1 MKDEEEDRK
10 RWLMAFLKAKIYYI
24 LGIFTALFFLF
35 GQGVMWYAYGGDT
48 EAYYIYFAH
57 HIEAK
62 PLYPLFFHVL
72 NMIFGDS
79 VYLYAAAV
87 IQMVFAVFCIMTFV
101 RFLSRHLELELFSIF
116 CVWAASLLPFVL
128 LLPED
133 PVPHVLMTE
142 SLTYPLMYMYV
153 TVILKG
159 IWEQKLCFLYV
170 GGLLTVLMTLIRGQM
185 LFLTAVTL
193 LAFVYY
199 MFKESPGNSTGKYKK
214 AIAFAV
220 FLILCIWGEG
230 LLTRGYEKFFFH
242 APAQDYSA
250 QTLVQKALYCSEE
263 KDKEL
268 FDDGTDRQIFEE
280 TYAGMQE
287 ERTTWQYAPGDL
299 WDWKHITGSFGA
311 NSYRVGDVIE
321 KVLTERRMWPEDQME
336 QESLVLVY
344 SGHLSAKLI
353 PAHMGRFVEV
363 SISMMPA
370 GFVST
375 VLFHKE
381 SVYLLIHIATAA
393 LYLAAVGLS
402 IAVSIRSGRILR
414 ETEYMMLIV
423 ITAAVNVVAS
433 NLIHFGLQRYLAY
446 TVGMFY
452 VGGYLLLRRCFL
464 LGRKQKVVS
473 PASEI

>member
-1 MKDEEEDRK
+1 
-10 RWLMAFLKAKIYYI
+10 MAFLKAKIYYI

-79 VYLYAAAV
+79 LYLYAAAV
-87 IQMVFAVFCIMTFV
+87 IQMVFAVLCIMTFV

-142 SLTYPLMYMYV
+142 SLTYPLMYLYV

-193 LAFVYY
+193 LAFVYD
-199 MFKESPGNSTGKYKK
+199 MIRSHVGAGDPAGAQTVKRAEKYKRS
-214 AIAFAV
+214 IV
-220 FLILCIWGEG
+220 FVLFLVLCIWGES
-230 LLTRGYEKFFFH
+230 LLTRGYEAFFFH

-263 KDKEL
+263 KDREL
-268 FDDGTDRQIFEE
+268 FDDETDRQIFEE

-287 ERTTWQYAPGDL
+287 EQTTWQYAPGDL

-321 KVLTERRMWPEDQME
+321 KVLTERGMWPEDQME

-344 SGHLSAKLI
+344 SGHLSARLI

-393 LYLAAVGLS
+393 LYLAAAGLS
-402 IAVSIRSGRILR
+402 IAVSVRNGGIVR
-414 ETEYMMLIV
+414 EAEYMMFIV
-423 ITAAVNVVAS
+423 VTATVNVVSS
-433 NLIHFGLQRYLAY
+433 NLVHFGLQRYLAY

-464 LGRKQKVVS
+464 SRRKRKAVS
-473 PASEI
+473 QASEI